1 LVISDNEQPSGG
13 THGAGLIL
21 ALQRTTQATL
31 RLLAVRL
38 AEENLS
44 PSEINAL
51 ANLADGQVRSVG
63 ELAAAAGV
71 RPTTLTSLLD
81 RLAKRGYLTR
91 ELDPADRRS
100 FQLHLTPSGASAAAS
115 ALAAMTEIEREAAGS
130 VTEADLA
137 GFTNVVK
144 ALQEV
149 SR

>member
-1 LVISDNEQPSGG
+1 MISENEQPSAE
-13 THGAGLIL
+13 THCAGLIL
-21 ALQRTTQATL
+21 ALQRTTHATL

-44 PSEINAL
+44 ASEINAL
-51 ANLADGQVRSVG
+51 ANLADGRVRSVG

-100 FQLHLTPSGASAAAS
+100 FQLHLTPAGRTAATSAQ
-115 ALAAMTEIEREAAGS
+115 AAMTAIEREAAAS
-130 VTEADLA
+130 LTEADLA
-137 GFTNVVK
+137 GFTRVIQ

-149 SR
+149 SQ

>member
-1 LVISDNEQPSGG
+1 VLSDSEQLSGE
-13 THGAGLIL
+13 THCAGLIL
-21 ALQRTTQATL
+21 ALQRTTHATL

-38 AEENLS
+38 ADENLS

-51 ANLADGQVRSVG
+51 ANLADGRVRSVG

-91 ELDPADRRS
+91 ELDPSDRRS
-100 FQLHLTPSGASAAAS
+100 FQLHLTASGASAARA
-115 ALAAMTEIEREAAGS
+115 ALGAMAAIEQDAAHS
-130 VTEADLA
+130 LTAADLA
-137 GFTNVVK
+137 GFRRVLD
-144 ALQEV
+144 AILEV

>member
-1 LVISDNEQPSGG
+1 MISDNEQPSGG
-13 THGAGLIL
+13 THCAGLIL
-21 ALQRTTQATL
+21 ALQRTTHATL
-31 RLLAVRL
+31 RQLAVRL
-38 AEENLS
+38 ADENLS

-51 ANLADGQVRSVG
+51 ANLADGRVRSVG

-81 RLAKRGYLTR
+81 RLAKRGYLRR

-100 FQLHLTPSGASAAAS
+100 FQLHLTPAGAAAAQA
-115 ALAAMTEIEREAAGS
+115 ALAAMTAIEQEAAS
-130 VTEADLA
+130 SLTQADLA
-137 GFTNVVK
+137 GFANVVT

>member
-1 LVISDNEQPSGG
+1 MISESALPSGE
-13 THGAGLIL
+13 TLCAGLIL
-21 ALQRTTQATL
+21 ALQQTTHATL

-51 ANLADGQVRSVG
+51 ANLADGRVRSVG

-100 FQLHLTPSGASAAAS
+100 FLLHLTPLGASAAAS
-115 ALAAMTEIEREAAGS
+115 AQAAMTAIEQEAAS
-130 VTEADLA
+130 SLTEADLA
-137 GFTNVVK
+137 GFANVLR
-144 ALQEV
+144 ALREV

>member
-1 LVISDNEQPSGG
+1 VISDSEQPSGE
-13 THGAGLIL
+13 TLCAGLIL
-21 ALQRTTQATL
+21 ALQRTTHATL

-38 AEENLS
+38 AEVNLS

-51 ANLADGQVRSVG
+51 ANLADGRVRSVG

-81 RLAKRGYLTR
+81 RLAKRGYLRR

-100 FQLHLTPSGASAAAS
+100 FQLHLTPAGATAAEAAA
-115 ALAAMTEIEREAAGS
+115 AAMTAIEQEAADS
-130 VTEADLA
+130 LTQADLA
-137 GFTNVVK
+137 GFAKVVA

>member
-1 LVISDNEQPSGG
+1 MISDNEQPSGG

-51 ANLADGQVRSVG
+51 ANLADGRVRSVG

-81 RLAKRGYLTR
+81 RLAKRGYLRR

-100 FQLHLTPSGASAAAS
+100 FQLHLTPAGATAAEAAA
-115 ALAAMTEIEREAAGS
+115 AAMTAIEQEAADS
-130 VTEADLA
+130 LTQADLA
-137 GFTNVVK
+137 GFAKVVA

>member
-1 LVISDNEQPSGG
+1 MLSNSEQPSGE

-21 ALQRTTQATL
+21 ALQRTTHATL

-51 ANLADGQVRSVG
+51 ANLADGRVRSVG

-100 FQLHLTPSGASAAAS
+100 FQLHLTPAGAPAAAS
-115 ALAAMTEIEREAAGS
+115 ALAAMTEIEREAAS
-130 VTEADLA
+130 SLTEADLA
-137 GFTNVVK
+137 GFTNVLR

>member
-1 LVISDNEQPSGG
+1 VISDNAQPSGETPCG
-13 THGAGLIL
+13 GLIL
-21 ALQRTTQATL
+21 ALQRTTHATL

-51 ANLADGQVRSVG
+51 ANLADGRVRSVG

-81 RLAKRGYLTR
+81 RLAKRGYLRR

-100 FQLHLTPSGASAAAS
+100 FQLHLTPDGARAAA
-115 ALAAMTEIEREAAGS
+115 AAAAAMAAIEQEAAS
-130 VTEADLA
+130 SLTEADLA
-137 GFTNVVK
+137 GFAKVVT

-149 SR
+149 SP

>member
-1 LVISDNEQPSGG
+1 MISESEQPSGE
-13 THGAGLIL
+13 TLCAGLIL
-21 ALQRTTQATL
+21 ALQRTTHATL

-38 AEENLS
+38 ADENLS

-51 ANLADGQVRSVG
+51 ANLADGRVRSVG

-81 RLAKRGYLTR
+81 RLAKRGYLRR

-100 FQLHLTPSGASAAAS
+100 FQLHLTPAGATAASAAA
-115 ALAAMTEIEREAAGS
+115 AAMTAIEQEAAGS
-130 VTEADLA
+130 LTQADLA
-137 GFTNVVK
+137 GFAKVVA